1 MALSNTMTLLFTDL
15 VGSTAM
21 GDRLGD
27 DDAETVRRRFFQI
40 IEEAVEPTGGRI
52 VKTLGDGHMVAFAS
66 ALDAIGCA
74 IAIQGG
80 VDTYNSE
87 HGAETIGVRVG
98 INAGDVTV
106 EGDDYFGTP
115 VTIAKRLCDSA
126 EGGQILVSGL
136 VESLVG
142 SRGGFAFHSLGT
154 LELRG
159 LSRPQSASEV
169 VWRGSASQPD
179 GAAPAPPARPT
190 APAGGKPPK
199 RSRRGAVIAAVVGVV
214 ALAAIATAVVKANDD
229 NDAKDDARTP
239 SDVQSPTLGSSTV
252 SGKKLVDLISE
263 LPTMDSTRDFDFE
276 VEAGDVVRIDATR
289 RQADVDLVAEL
300 RAPDGTLIAFD
311 DDSGPG
317 NEPQISAKL
326 PEAGSYSVVVRMFAP
341 ETNGGFNLTVTK
353 LAPTADV
360 GTNLSFGEFTGDG
373 GVFETPVDLTEG
385 QSISVVTFSE
395 PVNIAD
401 LFLELIGPD
410 GQVVASDDD
419 SGEYSNPL
427 IKDYEVPSSGTYT
440 IRIHPVEDA
449 DAGAFWVRVDQ
460 A

>member
-1 MALSNTMTLLFTDL
+1 MTLLFTDL

-27 DDAETVRRRFFQI
+27 DDAERVRRRFFQI

-74 IAIQGG
+74 IAIQAG
-80 VDTYNSE
+80 VDTYNSD
-87 HGAETIGVRVG
+87 HDAEKIAVRVG

-142 SRGGFAFHSLGT
+142 SRGGFAFQSVGA

-159 LSRPQSASEV
+159 LSRPQVASEV
-169 VWRGSASQPD
+169 VWRDTAASGQT
-179 GAAPAPPARPT
+179 PPARPPDP
-190 APAGGKPPK
+190 APASPPSAPRP
-199 RSRRGAVIAAVVGVV
+199 RSRRAVVMAAAAVLALVV
-214 ALAAIATAVVKANDD
+214 AVAVVVLAGGEDEPKPPA
-229 NDAKDDARTP
+229 DAG
-239 SDVQSPTLGSSTV
+239 SPTLGSSTV
-252 SGKKLVDLISE
+252 SGKLLVDLSGE
-263 LPTMDSTRDFDFE
+263 LPTLDSSRDFTFPGA
-276 VEAGDVVRIDATR
+276 AGEVVRVDATR
-289 RQADVDLVAEL
+289 RQEAVDLVVEL
-300 RAPDGTLIAFD
+300 RAPDGSLMAFD

-317 NEPQISAKL
+317 NEPQIAARL
-326 PEAGSYSVVVRMFAP
+326 PDDGDYSVVVRMFAP

-353 LAPTADV
+353 LADTAEVSTDRA
-360 GTNLSFGEFTGDG
+360 FGEFTGDG
-373 GVFETPVDLTEG
+373 GTFETPVDLTSG
-385 QSISVVTFSE
+385 QTVDVVTFSE

-401 LFLELIGPD
+401 LFLELVGP
-410 GQVVASDDD
+410 GGEVLASDDD
-419 SGEYSNPL
+419 SGEYSNP
-427 IKDYEVPSSGTYT
+427 IIEDFEVPETGTYT
-440 IRIHPVEDA
+440 VRIHPVEA
-449 DAGAFWVRVDQ
+449 EDAGAFWVRVD
-460 A
+460 AS